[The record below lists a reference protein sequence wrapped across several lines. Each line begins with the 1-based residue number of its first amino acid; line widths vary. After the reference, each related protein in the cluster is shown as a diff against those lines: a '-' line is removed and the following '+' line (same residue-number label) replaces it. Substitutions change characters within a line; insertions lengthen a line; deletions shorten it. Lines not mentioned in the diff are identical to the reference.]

1 LGELNR
7 DEGCLNISH
16 KLSWSKSKF
25 CILVGRYILNFLEKK
40 KVHDISPSLEA
51 RPSGLWL
58 PMDPSVATKF
68 LIQHYYSKPSR
79 WKTGPLVS
87 VGTIL

>member
-1 LGELNR
+1 
-7 DEGCLNISH
+7 
-16 KLSWSKSKF
+16 
-25 CILVGRYILNFLEKK
+25 
-40 KVHDISPSLEA
+40 
-51 RPSGLWL
+51 
-58 PMDPSVATKF
+58 MDPSVATKF